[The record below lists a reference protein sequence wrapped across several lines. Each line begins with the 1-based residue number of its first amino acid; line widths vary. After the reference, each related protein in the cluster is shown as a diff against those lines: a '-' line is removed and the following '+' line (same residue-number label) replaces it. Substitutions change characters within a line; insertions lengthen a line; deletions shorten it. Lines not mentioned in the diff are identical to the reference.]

1 MVRKRWKLL
10 DADPE
15 QVAFLQ
21 QQLRIHPVLARL
33 LVQRNILTF
42 EEARQFFRPSLD
54 QLHDPFLMADMK
66 QAVARINKAKEQGE
80 RVLVF
85 GDYDVDGTT
94 AVALLYMF
102 LRSVQVPCAYYV
114 PHRYTEGYGL
124 SKAGIDFAHRHGFS
138 LIIALDCGIKAHE
151 EAAYAASLGIDL
163 IICDHHLPD
172 EVLPIATAVLDPKRA
187 DCPYPYKE
195 LSGCGI
201 GFKLAT
207 ALTRTWKV
215 PYQLVNTYLDLVA
228 VSIAADIVPVTG
240 ENRVLA
246 YHGLRKINSK
256 PSVGLRALIERSG
269 LRGEIHFSDLV
280 FVLGPRINAAG
291 RMEDARHAVELLIAQ
306 TNQAS
311 ELASQLDDHNASRRA
326 IDQQITSE
334 ALAMIAE
341 SKDLQNRNTTVLF
354 KKDWHKGV
362 IGIVASRLIDT
373 WYRPTI
379 MLTENNNLICGSA
392 RSIPGFD
399 IYNAIYEC
407 RDLLDQFGGHT
418 FAAGLMLRPENLKR
432 FTDRFEEVVTAMM
445 PPELKVPEI
454 EIHAELDLKDITPS
468 FYRILRQFAPFGP
481 QNPKPVFMT
490 RDVVNSGRSRVVGA
504 NHLKVSVRK
513 GQGQLEGI
521 AYGMA
526 DWLPYLEGG
535 DPVSL
540 CYSLEQKEW
549 NGNKR
554 IEMKVR
560 SIELHHE
567 SRL

>member
-33 LVQRNILTF
+33 LVQRNISTY
-42 EEARQFFRPSLD
+42 EEARQFFRPALD

-66 QAVARINKAKEQGE
+66 QAVARIDKARELGE
-80 RVLVF
+80 RVLVY

-94 AVALLYMF
+94 AVALMYMF
-102 LRSVQVPCAYYV
+102 LQSVQVPCAYYV

-124 SKAGIDFAHRHGFS
+124 SKTGIDFAHRHGFS

-172 EVLPIATAVLDPKRA
+172 EVLPVATAVLDPKRA

-256 PSVGLRALIERSG
+256 PSVGLMALIERSS

-306 TNQAS
+306 TNQAA
-311 ELASQLDDHNASRRA
+311 ELAGQLDDHNASRRA
-326 IDQQITSE
+326 VDQQMTSE

-341 SKDLQNRNTTVLF
+341 SEDLQNRNTTVLF

-432 FTDRFEEVVTAMM
+432 FTERFEEVVTAMM

-454 EIHAELDLKDITPS
+454 EIHAELNFTDISPS

-490 RDVVNSGRSRVVGA
+490 HGLVNTGRSRVVGA

-513 GQGQLEGI
+513 GQVQLEGI

-560 SIELHHE
+560 SIESHHE
-567 SRL
+567 NML